1 MDYKEFLV
9 RLGYVR
15 NKANLSARELSLR
28 MGKSAQYIGMVERGR
43 FQLSIG
49 NLFQVLEICNFSVAR
64 FFSDDFYDYDENR
77 EIERLLE
84 NLSSDKKKSLID
96 FLKK

>member
-1 MDYKEFLV
+1 M
-9 RLGYVR
+9 
-15 NKANLSARELSLR
+15 SLR
-28 MGKSAQYIGMVERGR
+28 RSKATAATLGR
-43 FQLSIG
+43 VAPLLSI
-49 NLFQVLEICNFSVAR
+49 CYFSVAR

-84 NLSSDKKKSLID
+84 NLSPDKKKSLID